1 MHYWC
6 SVLLTLIL
14 ILILIL
20 LSKFLD
26 ITVGNNSKGQQGFKV
41 YCSNATANA

>member
-1 MHYWC
+1 MQC
-6 SVLLTLIL
+6 TIDKED
-14 ILILIL
+14 I
-20 LSKFLD
+20 SKFLD